1 MMRKTASP
9 QASHAEMLQA
19 CRRTENSV
27 ASAKKCR
34 DPVGEVSHSIAIVVI
49 RCALIEQIAIDIG
62 CNHEELIDETNEQRL
77 VLTGPGRSHCFLHD
91 IVAHAV
97 SDEGHLRF
105 TGFRRIIYGLLLLLG
120 QPIE

>member
-9 QASHAEMLQA
+9 QASHAEMLQT

-34 DPVGEVSHSIAIVVI
+34 DPVGEVSHGIAIVVI
-49 RCALIEQIAIDIG
+49 RCALIEQIAVNVG
-62 CNHEELIDETNEQRL
+62 CDHEELIDETNEQRL
-77 VLTGPGRSHCFLHD
+77 VLTGPRCSHCLLHH
-91 IVAHAV
+91 IVSHAV
-97 SDEGHLRF
+97 SDHGDFCLTSF
-105 TGFRRIIYGLLLLLG
+105 CRIVYGLLLLLG